1 MEGEEGLSKG
11 TMTAKAALRMEGRAS
26 IETLW
31 WGGKYAKCP
40 KRVVHGFC

>member
-11 TMTAKAALRMEGRAS
+11 TMTAKAALHLEGRAS

-31 WGGKYAKCP
+31 
-40 KRVVHGFC
+40 

>member
-1 MEGEEGLSKG
+1 MEGADGLSKG

-31 WGGKYAKCP
+31 
-40 KRVVHGFC
+40 